1 MLVDIGNSTM
11 RLVEAMRKL
20 WQAPLEWDSE
30 LRESLTRKPL
40 EDMRRIEEYKCL
52 EDDRLQSKGKA
63 QVMSCPR

>member
-40 EDMRRIEEYKCL
+40 EDMRRIKEYKCL
-52 EDDRLQSKGKA
+52 GDDRL
-63 QVMSCPR
+63 